1 MYDPSEEVS
10 VKEMVD
16 SRKAVYGD
24 PIDTFTR
31 MAQMWSAI
39 IGHEIQPWEVPLMMV
54 AVKII
59 RTTQAPDYSD
69 NSDDVEG
76 YLDIF
81 RTIIGEDMVKASSV
95 SEYVAKKFDIPRPA
109 PDPVYVIC
117 DNCHKLYD
125 MASHDGKCWAC
136 ENCSDCCIHRSDQ

>member
-54 AVKII
+54 AVKMI

-95 SEYVAKKFDIPRPA
+95 SEYVAKRFDA
-109 PDPVYVIC
+109 
-117 DNCHKLYD
+117 
-125 MASHDGKCWAC
+125 
-136 ENCSDCCIHRSDQ
+136 

>member
-1 MYDPSEEVS
+1 MYDPSDEVS
-10 VKEMVD
+10 VREMVEA
-16 SRKAVYGD
+16 RKAVYGE
-24 PIDTFTR
+24 PINTFSR

-39 IGHEIQPWEVPLMMV
+39 IDHEIQPWEVPLMMV
-54 AVKII
+54 AMKIV

-95 SEYVAKKFDIPRPA
+95 SEYVQKKFSD
-109 PDPVYVIC
+109 PDLIV
-117 DNCHKLYD
+117 
-125 MASHDGKCWAC
+125 AKC
-136 ENCSDCCIHRSDQ
+136 ECSSKGPCYAHR

>member
-10 VKEMVD
+10 VKQMVD

-39 IGHEIQPWEVPLMMV
+39 IDHEIQPWEVPLMMV
-54 AVKII
+54 AVKMI

-81 RTIIGEDMVKASSV
+81 RTIIGDDMVKASSV
-95 SEYVAKKFDIPRPA
+95 SEYVNKKFPLMEVSPEWGVCDFCEGLYLVSSRDGRCGNCGACSGCCVHGPA
-109 PDPVYVIC
+109 E
-117 DNCHKLYD
+117 
-125 MASHDGKCWAC
+125 A
-136 ENCSDCCIHRSDQ
+136 